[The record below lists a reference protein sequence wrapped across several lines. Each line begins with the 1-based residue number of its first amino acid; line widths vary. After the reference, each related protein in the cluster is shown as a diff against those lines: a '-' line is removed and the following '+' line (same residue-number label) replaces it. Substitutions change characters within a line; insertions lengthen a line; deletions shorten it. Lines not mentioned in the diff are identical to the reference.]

1 MTGDLQIV
9 YLRKERCM
17 MKKNKYAEYFFS
29 LLLIAVG
36 IYVFVVGKGF
46 RGNDKYFPMIIG
58 AGMIVTA
65 IWMVVEDMRQEKAC
79 LELSKINFAAVGIT
93 IAALFVYTVLF
104 RTIGY
109 VLSTILLGISIIL
122 GLRYDS
128 IRGAVLW
135 PTGIVLVV
143 FAVFKI
149 LLKVPLPTVI
159 W

>member
-1 MTGDLQIV
+1 
-9 YLRKERCM
+9 

-36 IYVFVVGKGF
+36 IYVFIVGKGF

-58 AGMIVTA
+58 AGMVVTA
-65 IWMVVEDMRQEKAC
+65 VWMIAEDMKREKAC
-79 LELSKINFAAVGIT
+79 LKLSEINFAAVGIT
-93 IAALFVYTVLF
+93 IVALFIYTFLF

-109 VLSTILLGISIIL
+109 VLSTILLGVSIIL

-128 IRGAVLW
+128 MRGAVLW
-135 PTGIVLVV
+135 PTGIVLIV
-143 FAVFKI
+143 FVIFKI